1 MVAIENRW
9 MRKLALWLGF
19 SCGIWWLAFAALSPA
34 TSIQTLP
41 LALAI
46 LIATAVAWNWEAL
59 GGTLL
64 ILEGI
69 GNLMFISSLERA
81 SLVSSILLLMT
92 LALPPLLSGI
102 LFAVHWRRINSLKS
116 PP

>member
-9 MRKLALWLGF
+9 MRTAALWLGI

-41 LALAI
+41 LAFAT
-46 LIATAVAWNWEAL
+46 LIATAVAWKWEAI

-64 ILEGI
+64 ILEGV
-69 GNLMFISSLERA
+69 GNLMYVSSMERA
-81 SLVSSILLLMT
+81 SLVSSILLFLT

-102 LFAVHWRRINSLKS
+102 LFVIHWRRIKS
-116 PP
+116 SGTSP